1 MELIFQSRIVKCPTV
16 RLYFLGG
23 AEMTRYERL
32 IATIADE
39 TAKAEAAKK
48 RGDENMERFHRNA
61 AEGFQRRLRSLSLD
75 EAAEI
80 A

>member
-1 MELIFQSRIVKCPTV
+1 MPQAARPGTIPAAALRGI
-16 RLYFLGG
+16 G
-23 AEMTRYERL
+23 MTRYERI

-48 RGDENMERFHRNA
+48 RGDVPMETFHRNA

-80 A
+80 AG

>member
-1 MELIFQSRIVKCPTV
+1 
-16 RLYFLGG
+16 
-23 AEMTRYERL
+23 MTRYERL

-61 AEGFQRRLRSLSLD
+61 AEGFQRKLRDLPLD

-80 A
+80 AG

>member
-1 MELIFQSRIVKCPTV
+1 
-16 RLYFLGG
+16 
-23 AEMTRYERL
+23 MTRYERI

-48 RGDENMERFHRNA
+48 RGDAPMEMFHRNA
-61 AEGFQRRLRSLSLD
+61 AKGFQRRLRSISLD

-80 A
+80 AG

>member
-1 MELIFQSRIVKCPTV
+1 
-16 RLYFLGG
+16 
-23 AEMTRYERL
+23 MTRYERL

-48 RGDENMERFHRNA
+48 RGDENMERFHQSA
-61 AEGFQRRLRSLSLD
+61 AEGFQWRLHALSLD

-80 A
+80 VG

>member
-1 MELIFQSRIVKCPTV
+1 
-16 RLYFLGG
+16 
-23 AEMTRYERL
+23 MTRYERI

-48 RGDENMERFHRNA
+48 RGDENMERFHQSA

-80 A
+80 AG

>member
-1 MELIFQSRIVKCPTV
+1 
-16 RLYFLGG
+16 
-23 AEMTRYERL
+23 MTKYERI

-61 AEGFQRRLRSLSLD
+61 AKGFQQCLRSLSLA

-80 A
+80 AG

>member
-1 MELIFQSRIVKCPTV
+1 
-16 RLYFLGG
+16 
-23 AEMTRYERL
+23 MTRYERI

-61 AEGFQRRLRSLSLD
+61 AEGFQRKLRDLPLD
-75 EAAEI
+75 EAAELV
-80 A
+80 